1 MLEFIITLISYII
14 LEGTYLSLTFKSLY
28 NPVFTDIQ
36 CNIEPKYNRY
46 YGGIIAYVCI
56 ILAWI
61 NFIYFPMLSELKLS
75 KVIINSTLLAL
86 AVYGVYNG
94 TNLITFD
101 KYYFNVAIRDILWS
115 IFIFNIV
122 SIICFLYLK
131 NAK

>member
-1 MLEFIITLISYII
+1 MLELIITLISYII
-14 LEGTYLSLTFKSLY
+14 LEETYLSLTFKSIY

-36 CNIEPKYNRY
+36 GNIEPKYNRY
-46 YGGIIAYVCI
+46 YGAIIAYVCV

-86 AVYGVYNG
+86 AIYGVYNG

-101 KYYFNVAIRDILWS
+101 KYYFNVAIRDILWG